1 MANEP
6 KIQDI
11 SIQQLDQAGP
21 NYYPRIQDIYIR
33 TDPAVQLKAFQLQ
46 VTSGPRLKAFQ
57 LQVTSGP
64 RFKAFQ
70 LFTLGKSIWS
80 NGQTMAGLKPPVGKV

>member
-46 VTSGPRLKAFQ
+46 VTSGPR
-57 LQVTSGP
+57 
-64 RFKAFQ
+64 FKAFQ